1 MFVKNRLLKSCFCI
15 CLLALIAC
23 NNKETPEV
31 EDLNWISGADMSFLP
46 SMEQRGVTFFDAD
59 YRAGDALSILKRS
72 GVNTIRIKVWHSPAS
87 NLASWDE
94 VVTFAA
100 RVQQAGL
107 KVFLCIHYSDTWA
120 DPGAQSKPE
129 PWRQL
134 SSELLRDSFIAYTRR
149 LVVAVQPDIV
159 QIGNE
164 INNGMLWPNG
174 RYPQQASFFFDLLN
188 SGAAVVREVAPKCKI
203 MLHYAGFQ
211 GLSTFVSAAGNVD
224 YDMLGV
230 SYYPFWHGTDLVAAE
245 QLLKE
250 TIAQTQKEVM
260 IVETSYPFTLQWGD
274 NTTNIIG
281 SVDQIHPNYP
291 PTPQGQKSFI
301 EDLGS
306 MGKRIGLKG
315 ICYWGAA
322 WVSIEGT
329 SSNDGSTWE
338 NQTLFDFSKRLL
350 PAAEA
355 LSNR

>member
-1 MFVKNRLLKSCFCI
+1 MDISKIKIGLLICIFGWLSCSK
-15 CLLALIAC
+15 
-23 NNKETPEV
+23 KEPQEMPDEQWV
-31 EDLNWISGADMSFLP
+31 SGADMSFLP
-46 SMEQRGVTFFDAD
+46 SMEQKGVAFFDAN
-59 YRAGDALSILKRS
+59 YRAGDALAILKRA
-72 GVNTIRIKVWHSPAS
+72 GVNTIRIKVWHSPATD
-87 NLASWDE
+87 LASWDE
-94 VVTFAA
+94 VTALAA
-100 RVQQAGL
+100 RVHQAGM
-107 KVFLCIHYSDTWA
+107 KVLLCIHYSDTWA

-129 PWRQL
+129 PWRTL
-134 SSELLRDSFIAYTRR
+134 SAELLRDSMIDYTRR
-149 LVVAVQPDIV
+149 LVLAVRPEIV

-164 INNGMLWPNG
+164 INNGMLWPNA
-174 RYPQQASFFFDLLN
+174 RYPQQSSYFLDLLS
-188 SGAAVVREVAPKCKI
+188 SGAAVVRQVAPECMI

-211 GLSTFVSAAGNVD
+211 GLSSFVSATGNID

-230 SYYPFWHGTDLVAAE
+230 SYYPFWHGTDLKAAE

-250 TIAQTQKEVM
+250 IKDNSQKEVM

-281 SVDQIHPNYP
+281 SVDQIHPDYP
-291 PTPQGQKSFI
+291 PTPQGQRQFI
-301 EDLGS
+301 ADFGK

-322 WVSIEGT
+322 WVSVEGT
-329 SSNDGSTWE
+329 SSADGSTWE